1 MTWKDAFSV
10 HCNGLKRYRFTLI
23 ELLVVIAI
31 IAILAAILLPS
42 LQQAR
47 KRGQGISCL
56 NNQKQLY
63 GLWARYND
71 MYEMMLGAH
80 TPGYGAWDHL
90 FYNAAFRWVRV
101 KTVRNCM
108 MGGILRDWCY
118 TADLYNCP
126 SNNRNTGHYSTHR
139 VLQSYAYNSYVGW
152 YNAWADPK
160 PNDRTNDPTWYKKTS
175 QRNIHVKDTI
185 IFTEK
190 WTMNDPDVP
199 GIESAAFDN
208 YLVKYTNNTAIGKFA
223 AHPGGANSV
232 FLDGHA
238 ETRNYINGYKGKN
251 ANLVCVWLD
260 TDNSKFLTL
269 TSPFL

>member
-90 FYNAAFRWVRV
+90 FYNAAFRCVSV
-101 KTVRNCM
+101 KTVRN
-108 MGGILRDWCY
+108 
-118 TADLYNCP
+118 
-126 SNNRNTGHYSTHR
+126 
-139 VLQSYAYNSYVGW
+139 
-152 YNAWADPK
+152 
-160 PNDRTNDPTWYKKTS
+160 
-175 QRNIHVKDTI
+175 
-185 IFTEK
+185 
-190 WTMNDPDVP
+190 
-199 GIESAAFDN
+199 
-208 YLVKYTNNTAIGKFA
+208 
-223 AHPGGANSV
+223 
-232 FLDGHA
+232 
-238 ETRNYINGYKGKN
+238 
-251 ANLVCVWLD
+251 
-260 TDNSKFLTL
+260 
-269 TSPFL
+269 

>member
-1 MTWKDAFSV
+1 M
-10 HCNGLKRYRFTLI
+10 KRFPRHGGVKHRFTLI

-42 LQQAR
+42 LQKAR
-47 KRGQGISCL
+47 RRGQSSSCL

-63 GLWARYND
+63 ALWSRYND
-71 MYEMMLGAH
+71 MYEIMLGAH

-90 FYNAAFRWVRV
+90 FYNAAFKWVRT

-108 MGGILRDWCY
+108 MGGSLRDWCY
-118 TADLYNCP
+118 SVDLYNCP
-126 SNNRNTGHYSTHR
+126 SNNRATGHYSTHR

-152 YNAWADPK
+152 YNAWGGGSPPYNRISDPS
-160 PNDRTNDPTWYKKTS
+160 WYKKTS
-175 QRNIHVKDTI
+175 QRNAHIKDTQ
-185 IFTEK
+185 IFSEK

-199 GIESAAFDN
+199 GVESVSYDN
-208 YLVKYTNNTAIGKFA
+208 YLMKYTRGTAIGQYA

-238 ETRNYINGYKGKN
+238 ETRNYINGYKSSSNK
-251 ANLVCVWLD
+251 LVNVWMD
-260 TDNSKFLTL
+260 TDGSKFLTL
-269 TSPFL
+269 TSPFQ